1 MEEIVVYLSKL
12 LKADNK
18 NAFLQCFDTTQT
30 LKAKKLLSTMFATKD
45 QALKLVKAFWG
56 LYDLDNNGVL
66 DRGEARLLVNDIVKE
81 LQEDYAM
88 VEFGYL
94 QNFNEWFSAVDS
106 DMSNTI
112 DQNEC
117 AEFILKLLKQTGR
130 TLHKS

>member
-1 MEEIVVYLSKL
+1 M
-12 LKADNK
+12 
-18 NAFLQCFDTTQT
+18 
-30 LKAKKLLSTMFATKD
+30 
-45 QALKLVKAFWG
+45 
-56 LYDLDNNGVL
+56 L

-94 QNFNEWFSAVDS
+94 QNFNEWFSAVDN

-117 AEFILKLLKQTGR
+117 AEFILKLLK
-130 TLHKS
+130 